1 MHPLLIA
8 SVLSNQLWFDTTQE
22 GQYYILKPMASI
34 TNSCVCNITV
44 DIIRHGLHGESI
56 SQQTGTVQLTANR
69 KHALGQMSFSVLQ
82 GDWLQVTVVL
92 TDGDSVR
99 LEKQVILPDK
109 V

>member
-1 MHPLLIA
+1 MHTFLIA

-22 GQYYILKPMASI
+22 GQYYILKPMAAV
-34 TNSCVCNITV
+34 TNSCVCNIAV
-44 DIIRHGLHGESI
+44 DIIRRGVHGEST
-56 SQQTGTVQLTANR
+56 SQQKGTVQLIANR
-69 KHALGQMSFSVLQ
+69 KQALGQMSFPVLQ

-92 TDGDSVR
+92 TDGDKMR

>member
-1 MHPLLIA
+1 MHTLLIA

-22 GQYYILKPMASI
+22 GQYYILKPMAAV
-34 TNSCVCNITV
+34 TTSCVCNIAV
-44 DIIRHGLHGESI
+44 DIIRRGVHGEST
-56 SQQTGTVQLTANR
+56 SQQKGTVQLIANR
-69 KHALGQMSFSVLQ
+69 KQALGQMSFPVLQ

-92 TDGDSVR
+92 TDGDKMR

>member
-8 SVLSNQLWFDTTQE
+8 SVLSNQLWSDTTQE
-22 GQYYILKPMASI
+22 GQYYILKPMAAV
-34 TNSCVCNITV
+34 TNSCACNITV

-92 TDGDSVR
+92 TDGDNVR